1 MSKKSKHYTSE
12 FKFKVVL
19 ESFIKGNVTEIAR
32 QYHVHPNQLS
42 MWRKS
47 FQDSGNMVF
56 ENKANEKE
64 DKLKKKI
71 EGLENLIGKKEIE
84 ITLLKKYLDFYSPND
99 GS

>member
-1 MSKKSKHYTSE
+1 MSKKSKHYTPE

-19 ESFIKGNVTEIAR
+19 ESYLKGNVVEVAR

-42 MWRKS
+42 LWRS
-47 FQDSGNMVF
+47 VFQENGYLVF
-56 ENKANEKE
+56 GKGENEKE

-71 EGLENLIGKKEIE
+71 ETLENLIGKKEIE
-84 ITLLKKYLDFYSPND
+84 ISLLKKYLDFYTPND